1 MCLICVEMDK
11 QRLSFQDAWRNFKE
25 MKPRLEEEHKKEVR
39 QKIIDKM
46 VEEKSKGKK
55 DEDNSGS

>member
-11 QRLSFQDAWRNFKE
+11 QRLSFQEAWRNFRE
-25 MKPRLEEEHKKEVR
+25 MKTNLEDKHKKEVR

-46 VEEKSKGKK
+46 VEERSKRKK
-55 DEDNSGS
+55 DENNPRP